1 MVDANVLIK
10 LLESSYDGIW
20 ITDHVGKILFA
31 NSANAKLL
39 GVPRS
44 ELENKTTQELQDEG
58 VFQTSAILEA
68 LQTRQQVS
76 KVCNNPRTCLTVLA
90 TATPVFNEVG
100 DIQYIFN
107 NVRDITALNEMRE
120 SLQDK
125 DEIIRQQNSQL
136 ETMKLR
142 LGVGTIVANSKAF
155 TQVVELARRA
165 ATFDG
170 ATVLIL
176 GESGTGK
183 EVISE
188 LIVNTSPRKDKPYLQ
203 INCGAIPENLI
214 ESELFGYEKGAFTGA
229 DAKGR
234 KGLFEAANGGTV
246 FLDEIGD
253 LPLHMQVKL
262 LRVLQQKRIVRVG
275 GTETVN
281 LDVRIIAATNKDLK
295 QMVKEGRFRE
305 DLYYRLNVVPI
316 KIPPLRDRK
325 EDILPLVNH
334 FLTVA
339 NRKYHTNKSIYSDT
353 IDVLESYSW
362 PGNVRELENLME
374 NLVITTP
381 GDIIRRENLSER
393 LQFSTEDRG
402 FTEDTGVITLKE
414 TVERAEYM
422 AIQKAIRQCGSIRK
436 AAVALGVD
444 PSTIV
449 RKQQNYQK

>member
-90 TATPVFNEVG
+90 TATPVFNEAG

-142 LGVGTIVANSKAF
+142 LGVGTIIANSKAF

-316 KIPPLRDRK
+316 EIPPLRDRK

-393 LQFSTEDRG
+393 LKFSTEDRA
-402 FTEDTGVITLKE
+402 FTEDTEVITLKE

-449 RKQQNYQK
+449 RKQQNYRK

>member
-76 KVCNNPRTCLTVLA
+76 RVCNNPRTCLTVLA
-90 TATPVFNEVG
+90 TATPVFNEAG

-262 LRVLQQKRIVRVG
+262 LRVLQQRRIVRVG

-281 LDVRIIAATNKDLK
+281 LDVRIIAATNKDLT
-295 QMVKEGRFRE
+295 QMVNEGRFRG

-316 KIPPLRDRK
+316 QIPPLRDRK

-353 IDVLESYSW
+353 IDVLESYSC

-393 LQFSTEDRG
+393 LKFSTENRG
-402 FTEDTGVITLKE
+402 FTEDTEVITLKE

-444 PSTIV
+444 LAAIGL
-449 RKQQNYQK
+449 KKKNYQK

>member
-68 LQTRQQVS
+68 LQTQQQVS

-90 TATPVFNEVG
+90 TATPVFNEAG

-142 LGVGTIVANSKAF
+142 LGVGTIIANSKAF

-316 KIPPLRDRK
+316 EIPPLRDRK

-393 LQFSTEDRG
+393 LKFSTEDHG
-402 FTEDTGVITLKE
+402 FTEDTEVITLKE

>member
-76 KVCNNPRTCLTVLA
+76 RVCNNPRTCLTVLA
-90 TATPVFNEVG
+90 TATPVFNEAG

-262 LRVLQQKRIVRVG
+262 LRVLQQRRIVRVG

-295 QMVKEGRFRE
+295 QMVNEGRFRE

-316 KIPPLRDRK
+316 EIPPLRDRK

-362 PGNVRELENLME
+362 PGNVRELDNLME

-393 LQFSTEDRG
+393 LKFSTENRG
-402 FTEDTGVITLKE
+402 FTEDPEVITLKE

>member
-76 KVCNNPRTCLTVLA
+76 RVCNNPRTCLTVLA
-90 TATPVFNEVG
+90 TATPVFNEAG

-262 LRVLQQKRIVRVG
+262 LRVLQQRRIVRVG

-295 QMVKEGRFRE
+295 QMVNEGRFRE

-316 KIPPLRDRK
+316 EIPPLRDRK

-353 IDVLESYSW
+353 IDVLKSYSW

-393 LQFSTEDRG
+393 LKFSTENRG
-402 FTEDTGVITLKE
+402 FTEDTEVITLKE

>member
-90 TATPVFNEVG
+90 TATPVFNEAG

-142 LGVGTIVANSKAF
+142 LGVGTIIANSKAF

-316 KIPPLRDRK
+316 EIPPLRDRK

-402 FTEDTGVITLKE
+402 FAEDTEVITLKE

>member
-90 TATPVFNEVG
+90 TATPVFNEAG

-142 LGVGTIVANSKAF
+142 LGVGTIIANSKAF

-316 KIPPLRDRK
+316 EIPPLRDRK

-393 LQFSTEDRG
+393 LKFSTEDHG
-402 FTEDTGVITLKE
+402 FTEDTEVITLKE